1 MRDQPLWQVDRY
13 IVFYLQP
20 GVRNKS
26 TWPLTGWSPGE
37 ENHVSRV
44 FLIDRINPSAG
55 VLLRGRGPMHKGMLI
70 GLNPLIIPQ
79 DFDALAHLLCEGLIF

>member
-1 MRDQPLWQVDRY
+1 MAVDGMESWGGKPR
-13 IVFYLQP
+13 
-20 GVRNKS
+20 
-26 TWPLTGWSPGE
+26 
-37 ENHVSRV
+37 SRV

-79 DFDALAHLLCEGLIF
+79 DFDALAHSLCEGLIF